1 MGNNVLTASVF
12 QQKAA
17 GNDAQQG
24 KAQLF
29 VQAQG
34 RSIGSD
40 HRVELKDAE
49 AQFLPLRHAVP
60 HHLFA
65 DMTSAHAEA
74 DGIAG
79 IADMPAP
86 AHVVRMQ
93 DIQARKLSASGV
105 AGYAREGLRGEELV
119 PRCFRQ
125 KFRLREGAAFP
136 FV

>member
-1 MGNNVLTASVF
+1 MLTS
-12 QQKAA
+12 KAA
-17 GNDAQQG
+17 
-24 KAQLF
+24 F
-29 VQAQG
+29 Y
-34 RSIGSD
+34 R
-40 HRVELKDAE
+40 
-49 AQFLPLRHAVP
+49 
-60 HHLFA
+60 
-65 DMTSAHAEA
+65 
-74 DGIAG
+74 IAG